1 MEFKNRW
8 SNANIQPYEKPSSE
22 EVREMLAQIQSF
34 VKKFCETANVD
45 FDRIEINARS
55 LEDVV
60 IRTDMRNMYFAV
72 FHKGMIPNE
81 YKRIIGL
88 VVFWILKLHPFWIS
102 VRAEDD
108 DEMINIAS
116 RINEKISV
124 FIVISLLHE
133 YNPNFL
139 DKGKDLCEV
148 YIRELEYSFTYR
160 DLSKES
166 LFLMFDPFYYM
177 HSFEVSVK
185 DDCPLF

>member
-1 MEFKNRW
+1 MKFKNRW
-8 SNANIQPYEKPSSE
+8 SNANIQPYEKPSPE
-22 EVREMLAQIQSF
+22 EVREMLEQIQSI
-34 VKKFCETANVD
+34 VEKFCETVNVD
-45 FDRIEINARS
+45 FSRIEINARS

-88 VVFWILKLHPFWIS
+88 LVFWILKLHPFWIS
-102 VRAEDD
+102 IRDEDD
-108 DEMINIAS
+108 GELMNIAS
-116 RINEKISV
+116 HINEKISV

-133 YNPNFL
+133 YNPDFL
-139 DKGKDLCEV
+139 DKGKDLCEG

-177 HSFEVSVK
+177 HSFEASVK
-185 DDCPLF
+185 GSCTFF

>member
-8 SNANIQPYEKPSSE
+8 INANIQPYDKPSADE
-22 EVREMLAQIQSF
+22 IYEMKEQIQSL
-34 VKKFCETANVD
+34 VEKFCKTINID
-45 FDRIEINARS
+45 FDRIEVNARS

-60 IRTDMRNMYFAV
+60 IRTDMRNLYFAV
-72 FHKGMIPNE
+72 FHRGMAPNE

-88 VVFWILKLHPFWIS
+88 VVFWILKLHPFWI
-102 VRAEDD
+102 RICNDDD

-116 RINEKISV
+116 RINEKIAV
-124 FIVISLLHE
+124 FIVITLLRE
-133 YNPNFL
+133 YNPSFL
-139 DKGKDLCEV
+139 DNGNDLCEG

-177 HSFEVSVK
+177 HSFEASIK
-185 DDCPLF
+185 NGCPLF

>member
-8 SNANIQPYEKPSSE
+8 SNASIQPYEKPSPE
-22 EVREMLAQIQSF
+22 EVREMLMQIQSL
-34 VKKFCETANVD
+34 VEKFCKTVD
-45 FDRIEINARS
+45 IDFTRIEINARS

-72 FHKGMIPNE
+72 FHKGMVPNE

-88 VVFWILKLHPFWIS
+88 VVFWILKLHPFWMSIR
-102 VRAEDD
+102 VEDN
-108 DEMINIAS
+108 DEVINIAS
-116 RINEKISV
+116 RINEKIAV
-124 FIVISLLHE
+124 FIVVSLLHE
-133 YNPNFL
+133 YNPDFL
-139 DKGKDLCEV
+139 DKGKDLCEG

-177 HSFEVSVK
+177 HSFDVSVK
-185 DDCPLF
+185 DGRTRF